1 MGCGASQEFQARS
14 ERVAPP
20 DIQNEEIHTWLH
32 NNHLEMY
39 YDKIISNGYDHL
51 DFLYS
56 ASQEDLKLLATNV
69 GMSDFDKK
77 EFINLLLP
85 VIVLATPV
93 L

>member
-1 MGCGASQEFQARS
+1 MGCGASQAQARS
-14 ERVAPP
+14 DRVESPP
-20 DIQNEEIHTWLH
+20 VIQNEEVYTWLH

-51 DFLYS
+51 DFLYA

-77 EFINLLLP
+77 EFLNLLLP
-85 VIVLATPV
+85 VIILATPV